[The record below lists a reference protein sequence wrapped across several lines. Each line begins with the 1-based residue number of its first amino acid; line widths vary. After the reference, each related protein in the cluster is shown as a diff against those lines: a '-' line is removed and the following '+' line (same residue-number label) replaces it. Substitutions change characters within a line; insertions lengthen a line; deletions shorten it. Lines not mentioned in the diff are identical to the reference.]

1 MSDKIFLDQMSF
13 YGYHGALP
21 EERQLGQRFL
31 VDLTLETGLYA
42 AGSTDDL
49 SRTINYADVFNQV
62 QAIVEGDPCQLIE
75 TLAERIAAAV
85 LHTFPLAEACRVKV
99 IKPDPPIR
107 GHYASVAV
115 AIERRRVMAYLGL
128 GSNIGDRASFLKQA
142 LEQLDNVPGVRV
154 IRCSSIYET
163 DPYGPVEQNDFL
175 NLAVQIETIM
185 PPLAL
190 LDTVQQIEKAM
201 LRKREIHWG
210 PRTIDLDI
218 LLYDQT
224 IIHTE
229 RLALPHPEIARRAF
243 VLKPMAEIAP
253 HLVLPGINRSMIELW
268 QTLEEKEGV
277 RLWKTSNGVGK
288 YGLFE
293 N

>member
-1 MSDKIFLDQMSF
+1 
-13 YGYHGALP
+13 
-21 EERQLGQRFL
+21 
-31 VDLTLETGLYA
+31 
-42 AGSTDDL
+42 
-49 SRTINYADVFNQV
+49 
-62 QAIVEGDPCQLIE
+62 
-75 TLAERIAAAV
+75 
-85 LHTFPLAEACRVKV
+85 
-99 IKPDPPIR
+99 
-107 GHYASVAV
+107 
-115 AIERRRVMAYLGL
+115 MAYLGL
-128 GSNIGDRASFLKQA
+128 GSNIGARASFLKQA

-163 DPYGPVEQNDFL
+163 APYGPVEQNDFL

-224 IIHTE
+224 ISHTE

-243 VLKPMAEIAP
+243 VLKPMAELAP

-277 RLWKTSNGVGK
+277 RLWKTSNGAGK